1 MTISTEE
8 RMKILQ
14 MVAEKQITPEE
25 AAQLLEALEAA
36 SGSGETPAAPPSSAP
51 GRSPRWFRVRVTDTQ
66 TGRTR
71 VNVTLPVA
79 LVKAGL
85 KMGTRF
91 MPEVEGLDATMLQSL
106 LESGVS
112 GPIVDVTDEE
122 DGEHVEVV
130 LD

>member
-36 SGSGETPAAPPSSAP
+36 GSSGETPGVPTPPAP

-91 MPEVEGLDATMLQSL
+91 MPEVEGLDATVLQSL